1 MSELLTPFGIPPDAI
16 EEPTGDLEVTPA
28 VPEATEPV
36 TRTPVMITEQEVV
49 FATAAAVPLQ
59 PARPGRR
66 WTDVV
71 GAALRLM
78 FTTRTAEP
86 RPRRHYPPRN
96 DYLESSRMAREMHRL

>member
-1 MSELLTPFGIPPDAI
+1 MSELLTPFGIPPDA

-28 VPEATEPV
+28 VPEGTEPV
-36 TRTPVMITEQEVV
+36 TRASVLITEQEVL
-49 FATAAAVPLQ
+49 FATAAAAVPLQ
-59 PARPGRR
+59 TGRR

-71 GAALRLM
+71 AGALRVM

-96 DYLESSRMAREMHRL
+96 DYLEWSRMAREMHRL